1 MSYFETRV
9 YTGEVAYRAAAED
22 SDGPGVLAGYA
33 AVYNKRS
40 RDLGGFI
47 EQIASTA
54 FAKSLKDGADVVA
67 RYNHRDEGLLGR
79 VSSGTLRL
87 GGSIAGHDVKVGLP
101 YEVDLPDTTT
111 GRDLAVLAKRGDV
124 YQSSFAFQTV
134 KDQWDETDDGYPLRT
149 LVEVKLIDVAPV
161 NDPAYPDATVGIRSL
176 ADHLGTDVDTIR
188 EAVERGCML
197 DLIREL
203 PRSDA
208 GAAAADEDETREDD
222 GPGRTHPQPS
232 GSNEKQTLR
241 LRELHQAEAG

>member
-9 YTGEVAYRAAAED
+9 YTGEVAYRAAAEG

-47 EQIASTA
+47 EQIAPTA
-54 FAKSLKDGADVVA
+54 FAKSLKDGVDVVA

-87 GGSIAGHDVKVGLP
+87 GSGIAGHDVKVGLP
-101 YEVDLPDTTT
+101 YEVDLPDTSA
-111 GRDLAVLAKRGDV
+111 GRDLAVLTKRGDV

-134 KDQWDETDDGYPLRT
+134 KDSWDETDDGYPLRT
-149 LVEVKLIDVAPV
+149 LIEVKLVDVAPV
-161 NDPAYPDATVGIRSL
+161 NEPAYPDATAGMRSL
-176 ADHLGTDVDTIR
+176 AAHLGTDVDTIR
-188 EAVERGCML
+188 EAVERDGVL

-208 GAAAADEDETREDD
+208 GAAAENEDETREDG
-222 GPGRTHPQPS
+222 GPGSPHPQPS
-232 GSNEKQTLR
+232 GSHVQAL
-241 LRELHQAEAG
+241 LHDFMRRR